1 MAGYKETPRQ
11 KMIGMM
17 YLVLTALLALNVS
30 KDILNAFVIVNQGL
44 KTSQENTSNK
54 NDLIYSNFQKAFMTN
69 PGKVKPFL
77 DKAYKAQNYSK
88 EISKFISNLRTK
100 IIAYTEFAIKDNTG
114 DHLQQWTQ
122 ADTMAVAS
130 IEAKDNYDKP
140 MEVLKGTTEDGS
152 NGDGKILKD
161 KLDQFKKD
169 MLDLLDGKDKIA
181 AEKSFPINTGDVY
194 SSTEKKMESWIQNNF
209 DHTVLVADIALL
221 NKMLIDVKTVEGDVI
236 AKLYSNV
243 DAGDF
248 KFDKIVAKVVPK
260 SNYVLIGTDYE
271 AEIFVAAY
279 DSKKNPDILIGS
291 SIDTITGQVN
301 GSDVTTLDSSSFKE
315 GMGIYKVPSSGAGLK
330 KYSGVI
336 KVKAPSGEIKVYP
349 FKSEYIVAPPSATVS
364 ADKMNVFYI
373 GVINPVTVSVPGAAN
388 DQVHPSISA
397 GGSMVSKGNGHYDVS
412 VTAGCPS
419 NKVSIGIMA
428 EMNGKNQSMGAPVEF
443 RVKRVPDP
451 VAMIANQTGGLI
463 SKTVLAAAGAIIP
476 TMKDFDFDLHFII
489 LSFTMT
495 INLHGDLIEVQS
507 TNNQLT
513 SDMVKKLQSAPTG
526 TKVYLENIKAKG
538 PDGSFRT
545 LSSIN
550 LKLSN

>member
-88 EISKFISNLRTK
+88 EISKFIENLRTK
-100 IIAYTEFAIKDNTG
+100 VIAYVEFGIKDKAT
-114 DHLQQWTQ
+114 DPVKWVE
-122 ADTMAVAS
+122 ADTMKVAN
-130 IEAKDNYDKP
+130 IEAKDNYDKA
-140 MEVLKGTTEDGS
+140 MEILIGNTEDGA

-169 MLDLLDGKDKIA
+169 MLGLLEGKDKIN
-181 AEKSFPINTGDVY
+181 AEKSFPINTSDVY
-194 SSTEKKMESWIQNNF
+194 STTEKKMESWIQNNF
-209 DHTVLVADIALL
+209 DHTVLVADIALM

-291 SIDTITGQVN
+291 SIDTITGQVT

-315 GMGIYKVPSSGAGLK
+315 GMGVYKVPSSGAGLK

-412 VTAGCPS
+412 VTAGCPN
-419 NKVSIGIMA
+419 NKVSIGVMA
-428 EMNGKNQSMGAPVEF
+428 DMNGKNQSMGAPVEF

-451 VAMIANQTGGLI
+451 IAMIANQTTGVI
-463 SKTVLAAAGAIIP
+463 SKTVLSAAGAIIP

-489 LSFTMT
+489 LSFTLT

-513 SDMVKKLQSAPTG
+513 PDMVKKIQSAPNG

-538 PDGSFRT
+538 PDGSFRS
-545 LSSIN
+545 LAPIN